1 MTFNTIRNSEKNK
14 SIKTK
19 FFQFHDKKG
28 NQINLS
34 QNSESYQN
42 GIFLGFSDWDGR
54 YSRNSIK
61 SFENPVQGK
70 CITKKIGSFNNCKNG
85 VCIEDFQII
94 NKGQYSI
101 NNDFNSI
108 AILENRYF
116 VFNKKEIDKKGSF

>member
-1 MTFNTIRNSEKNK
+1 MAEFFLELFSEEIPANLQQNFREKLLEGFREYFINK

-94 NKGQYSI
+94 NIYNYMFK
-101 NNDFNSI
+101 
-108 AILENRYF
+108 L
-116 VFNKKEIDKKGSF
+116 